1 MAKVLLKGNEA
12 VVRGAIL
19 AGCRTYFGYPITP
32 ASEIA
37 ETAALYMP
45 LVGGTFIQAESEV
58 AAINMVYGASGAGTR
73 VMTASSGPGISLK
86 QEGISYCA
94 GAELPAVII
103 SVDRAGPGLG
113 NIAPEQGDYHQIVW
127 GGGHGSYKNMVLAPA
142 SVQEMSDLTM
152 LAFELA
158 DRYRNPVFI
167 MTDGAIGQMKEPVEF
182 PDHVPELPKKP
193 WSLGVGQESN
203 KNLISSIFLD
213 GDELEVHN
221 KHLQSKYAE
230 IVKNEVRFEE
240 YEIDDAEVVTIG
252 FGIVARVLRSAVQI
266 LRKEGMKVGLLRPI
280 TLWPY
285 PEQRLAELA
294 EMDRVRKF
302 VVAELNDGQML
313 KDAKLGVLG
322 RRPVEFYNR
331 MGGNLPSVSEMVE
344 AIQRLAGN

>member
-58 AAINMVYGASGAGTR
+58 AAINMVYGAAGAGAR
-73 VMTASSGPGISLK
+73 ALTASSGPGISLK

-94 GAELPAVII
+94 GAELPAVIV
-103 SVDRAGPGLG
+103 SVDRGGPGLG

-127 GGGHGSYKNMVLAPA
+127 GGGHGSYKNIVLAPA

-158 DRYRNPVFI
+158 DQYRNPVLI

-182 PDHVPELPKKP
+182 PDHVAELPKKP
-193 WSLGVGQESN
+193 WALGVDQETN
-203 KNLISSIFLD
+203 ENLISSIFLD
-213 GDELEVHN
+213 GDDLEAHN
-221 KHLQSKYAE
+221 QHLQKKYTE
-230 IVKNEVRFEE
+230 INNNEARFEE
-240 YEIDDAEVVTIG
+240 YEVDDAEVVTIG

-266 LRKEGMKVGLLRPI
+266 LRKDGMKVGLLRPI

-285 PEQRLAELA
+285 PEKRLTELA
-294 EMDRVRKF
+294 ESERVRKF
-302 VVAELNDGQML
+302 VVAELSDGQMI
-313 KDAKLGVLG
+313 KDAKLAVLG
-322 RRPVEFYNR
+322 RKPVEFFNR
-331 MGGNLPSVSEMVE
+331 MGGNLPTVSEMVA
-344 AIQRLAGN
+344 AIRRLAGN